1 MPADS
6 RTISVRITRPLA
18 EVMAFLG
25 VPANFRHWA
34 SGLAGGL
41 TLTATDPLVWKAAS
55 DAGPVQVRFSPANAF
70 GVADH
75 WVTLPD
81 GTTVYVPLRAMA
93 HGADAPDTLVSL
105 TLFRLPDMDMA
116 RFDGDAAWV
125 ARDLEQLR
133 RVLEHAPAAS

>member
-116 RFDGDAAWV
+116 RFDADAAWV